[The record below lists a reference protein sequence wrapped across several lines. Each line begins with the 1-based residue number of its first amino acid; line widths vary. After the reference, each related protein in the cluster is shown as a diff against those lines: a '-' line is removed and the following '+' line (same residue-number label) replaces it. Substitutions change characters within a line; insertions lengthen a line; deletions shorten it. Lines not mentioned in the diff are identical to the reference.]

1 MGFWGFGVLIASV
14 ATACF
19 APHDYGGRLDK
30 DDYDY
35 GEGSSG
41 RGGGCFSEDAVVWT
55 KNETQ
60 SNSYAKKV
68 SVIDLIEGTLVGT
81 LDLNPKPNA
90 D

>member
-1 MGFWGFGVLIASV
+1 MDKDDD
-14 ATACF
+14 
-19 APHDYGGRLDK
+19 DYGG
-30 DDYDY
+30 
-35 GEGSSG
+35 GSSG
-41 RGGGCFSEDAVVWT
+41 GGGGCFSEDAVVWT